1 LCNSFLTVAPY
12 IDNAIERRL
21 AREIEVVREAR
32 IEGVELAPTR
42 RTESS
47 TYAKARF

>member
-1 LCNSFLTVAPY
+1 LTVAPY
-12 IDNAIERRL
+12 IDDAIERRL